1 MANPLIAQ
9 GTLNRLKSSVTIPG
23 NSSLNITSSY
33 MGKQF
38 VTVTFD
44 GDFDKLIETATGAVT
59 SPEPYV
65 MATVSISLLRTQ
77 GLSGAWLTQAKTTS
91 DIGNVSI
98 FPDSSVFPEIDLTNC
113 VIQHIDPGA
122 YDGMDPAVKLT
133 LRGVFYINNNLWA
146 L

>member
-77 GLSGAWLTQAKTTS
+77 GLSGAWVAQAQASS

-98 FPDSSVFPEIDLTNC
+98 FPDSAAFPEIDLVNC

-122 YDGMDPAVKLT
+122 YDGLDPAVKLT
-133 LRGVFYINNNLWA
+133 LRGVFYINNNNWA